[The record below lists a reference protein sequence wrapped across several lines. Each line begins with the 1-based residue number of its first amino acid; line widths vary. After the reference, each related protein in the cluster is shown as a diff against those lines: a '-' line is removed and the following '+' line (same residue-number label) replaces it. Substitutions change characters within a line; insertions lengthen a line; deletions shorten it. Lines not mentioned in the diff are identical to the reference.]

1 MGLTTLYFIAEWAL
15 AELGEIR
22 LKLLNKSHLK
32 YMTFLYPLRSSGV
45 QDYVLLTESFLKGV
59 PTLQLS
65 QTYL

>member
-1 MGLTTLYFIAEWAL
+1 MGLTTFYFIAEWAL

-32 YMTFLYPLRSSGV
+32 YMAFLYPLRSSGV

-59 PTLQLS
+59 PALQLS